1 MWILW
6 AGSLLCSAS
15 YTMCVPFLPLFLYDL
30 GVQGDAV
37 HVWSGAVLSA
47 AFLVGAVMGPFWG
60 VLADRFGKRRMVI
73 RAGIGLSV
81 VYALFA
87 VVHGPWQLL
96 AVRLLQGFVAGFI
109 PASMALV
116 ASFTPEK
123 RMGWSLGMMQAGTM
137 SGGILGPLLGGL
149 LAEGFGMRLS
159 FAAAAVLLVLA
170 TTAVA
175 AFVREAPPRAEPTA
189 DAHRPA
195 RSAET
200 ESAVASPLKPRFVFS
215 RAILAMLA
223 LLFMY
228 QLCVNTLQPIVPLHI
243 AEMKH
248 GSTGAVLTSGFVLSL
263 VGIAGMIAS
272 PLWGR
277 LGSSLPSG
285 RILQLCL
292 LGAGLIVMLQSW
304 TAAVWQF
311 TLVQF
316 VYGFCM
322 AGIAPTVNTLMVR
335 HTDRAVRGRMFGLTS
350 SANQLGGMAGPLL
363 GGSLGLWLG
372 NRWVFMA
379 VGFALLAAGAATS
392 LLLQRQLAEKA
403 LTSGPGSST
412 LEA

>member
-6 AGSLLCSAS
+6 AGALLCSAS

-37 HVWSGAVLSA
+37 HVWSGVVLSA

-60 VLADRFGKRRMVI
+60 GLADRFGKRRMVI
-73 RAGIGLSV
+73 RAGIGLAV

-87 VVHGPWQLL
+87 VVQNPWELL
-96 AVRLLQGFVAGFI
+96 GIRLLQGFVAGFI

-123 RMGWSLGMMQAGTM
+123 HMGWSLGMMQAGTM

-170 TTAVA
+170 TLAVVV
-175 AFVREAPPRAEPTA
+175 FVREAPQRAKPPE
-189 DAHRPA
+189 DA
-195 RSAET
+195 
-200 ESAVASPLKPRFVFS
+200 ASPPAKPRFVFS
-215 RAILAMLA
+215 RTIVALLA

-228 QLCVNTLQPIVPLHI
+228 QMCANTLQPIVPLHI
-243 AEMKH
+243 AEMKL
-248 GSTGAVLTSGFVLSL
+248 GQAGAVLTSGFVLSL
-263 VGIAGMIAS
+263 VGLAGIIAS

-277 LGSSLPSG
+277 LGSSLSSG
-285 RILQLCL
+285 RILQMCL
-292 LGAGLIVMLQSW
+292 LGAGLIIVAQAWVHAIWLF
-304 TAAVWQF
+304 A
-311 TLVQF
+311 LVQF
-316 VYGFCM
+316 LYGLCM
-322 AGIAPTVNTLMVR
+322 AGIVPTVNTLMVR
-335 HTDRAVRGRMFGLTS
+335 HTNAAIRGRTFGLTS
-350 SANQLGGMAGPLL
+350 SANQLGGMVGPLL

-372 NRWVFMA
+372 NRWVFLA
-379 VGFALLAAGAATS
+379 VGLVLLAVGAAARFR
-392 LLLQRQLAEKA
+392 LRRRLAEKS
-403 LTSGPGSST
+403 LTSGPASST